1 MNISNVYKSILD
13 SMIDF
18 KNINEAKGELI
29 WLPFTSLQQI
39 IHYTK
44 LDVFNIEFKQILEI
58 KNQIKYS
65 NYILYEWILKF
76 AWTLIQFSKENKLNL
91 INCIVGGSN
100 STPKPIKETSSLNM
114 HWMLNSYTKIVENKR
129 PKRCFE
135 SKDSLFINDW
145 SLWRYNIAS
154 IEENELIF
162 NKNEENEINQILF
175 FGYKDSL
182 FYDKIINKW
191 RDHDTI
197 NTSVKHHSN
206 VNLEFCNASI

>member
-13 SMIDF
+13 AIIDF
-18 KNINEAKGELI
+18 KNINETKGELI

-44 LDVFNIEFKQILEI
+44 LDVFNIESKQILEI

-65 NYILYEWILKF
+65 NYILYEWILKL

-100 STPKPIKETSSLNM
+100 STSKFIKETSSLNM
-114 HWMLNSYTKIVENKR
+114 HWMLNLYTKIVENKR

-145 SLWRYNIAS
+145 SLRRYNIA
-154 IEENELIF
+154 LI
-162 NKNEENEINQILF
+162 KE
-175 FGYKDSL
+175 
-182 FYDKIINKW
+182 KW
-191 RDHDTI
+191 TY
-197 NTSVKHHSN
+197 
-206 VNLEFCNASI
+206 F